1 LYSVAQLVALSLSL
15 LPSLEDLLC
24 LNFQYGLVNNA
35 GYNAS
40 DLFNEVNNTLKTGLI
55 IATRNITIE
64 ILNGTYPRSE
74 RLLRRGDARHGEIVY
89 KHEAHDEFGRETHT
103 LRLVVPLHKLDLA
116 YNKKV
121 QASNLERD
129 QGRRRTAYLPSATR
143 QVPTTD
149 GIPDARRLVFYTD
162 DYPPLVTAIND
173 NLRFCNDPDTLCSIV
188 SSTICVLLEEGDDEE
203 EVRQVILTGMQ
214 AAIAS
219 GDFEDAIPPEHRLP
233 TS

>member
-1 LYSVAQLVALSLSL
+1 LHSLSL
-15 LPSLEDLLC
+15 FLLPLLEDLLC

-74 RLLRRGDARHGEIVY
+74 RLLRRGYARHGEIVY
-89 KHEAHDEFGRETHT
+89 KHEAYEEFGRETHSF
-103 LRLVVPLHKLDLA
+103 RLVVPLHKFDLA
-116 YNKKV
+116 SNEKV
-121 QASNLERD
+121 QAANLGRD
-129 QGRRRTAYLPSATR
+129 QGRRRTAYLPSKTR

-162 DYPPLVTAIND
+162 DYPPLVTAIIN
-173 NLRFCNDPDTLCSIV
+173 NPFCSDPDTLCAIV

-203 EVRQVILTGMQ
+203 EVRRVLLTGMQ

-233 TS
+233 AT